1 MMNDSE
7 FCETRSFLTMKNGLV
22 AMLVAATLAIVASSA
37 ALAAEIRI
45 GVGSVGPISPE
56 GEYRIQQVVGS
67 LPNIEVVPIV
77 PPGGVRA
84 CVRRFVAGEPDDRLD
99 GVLVVSVPTGS
110 FKAVRGSKAAT
121 FSGTYR
127 IWLLNLSTLQ
137 EDSHEFTFQD
147 REPVVSG
154 LSAVF
159 AIPADLLSERS
170 GHGRLV
176 SSNVYQA
183 YESIQSRVEGKLV
196 AATRLYLATSPI
208 RQIGPLDALRCAHKL
223 VERGDAETAM
233 AVFKSMGVNNPQV
246 KAMMA
251 KAREKLMRAEAQK
264 LLGQSLGALAG
275 GNPEQ
280 ARALLKAYSKAPAAD
295 PSQVQA
301 VREVLASLSPPA
313 ATTSLDTLLKHDVP
327 SLDHAAFV
335 AMIERI
341 FIDGTGTKAAVV
353 QIGASQVSVEDR
365 GAPSGLKTRVDAYAR
380 ALGQSARLMSLRCGC
395 EAVAVLTGQEAGQ
408 PLLKARFQPSFKR
421 PEVGLP

>member
-1 MMNDSE
+1 
-7 FCETRSFLTMKNGLV
+7 MKNGLV
-22 AMLVAATLAIVASSA
+22 AMLVAAAALAILASSA
-37 ALAAEIRI
+37 AVAGEIRI

-56 GEYRIQQVVGS
+56 GEYRIQRVVGS
-67 LPNIEVVPIV
+67 IPNIDVVPIV
-77 PPGGVRA
+77 PPGGIDA
-84 CVRRFVAGEPDDRLD
+84 CVKRFVAGEADDRLD

-110 FKAVRGSKAAT
+110 FKAVRGSSEAT

-127 IWLLNLSTLQ
+127 IWLLNLSTLE

-147 REPVVSG
+147 EEPVVSG

-159 AIPADLLSERS
+159 AMPADLLSERS

-183 YESIQSRVEGKLV
+183 YESIQSRVEGKMV

-208 RQIGPLDALRCAHKL
+208 RQIGPLNALECAHRL

-233 AVFKSMGVNNPQV
+233 AVFKSMGVDNPQV

-251 KAREKLMRAEAQK
+251 RAHEKLLRAEAQK

-280 ARALLKAYSKAPAAD
+280 ARTLVKAYAKAPAAD
-295 PSQVQA
+295 PSQAQA
-301 VREVLASLSPPA
+301 VREALASFSPPA
-313 ATTSLDTLLKHDVP
+313 AKTSLDTLLKHDVP
-327 SLDHAAFV
+327 ALDHAAFV

-341 FIDGTGTKAAVV
+341 FSDGTGTKAPIV
-353 QIGASQVSVEDR
+353 QIGASQVSVEDS
-365 GAPSGLKTRVDAYAR
+365 GAPSGLKTQIDAYAR
-380 ALGQSARLMSLRCGC
+380 ALGESARLMSLRCGC
-395 EAVAVLTGQEAGQ
+395 AATAVLTGQEAGQ
-408 PLLKARFQPSFKR
+408 PLLRARFQPSFKR
-421 PEVGLP
+421 AEVGLP